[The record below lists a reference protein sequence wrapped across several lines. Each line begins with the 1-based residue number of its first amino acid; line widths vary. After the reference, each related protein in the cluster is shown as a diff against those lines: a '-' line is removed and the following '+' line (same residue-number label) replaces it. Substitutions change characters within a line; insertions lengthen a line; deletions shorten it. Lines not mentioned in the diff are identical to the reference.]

1 MCMIDEQYKVISS
14 FTAYS
19 YYCIDCHYQWMT
31 KVDEKTAC
39 LDCGSENTVGSPSK
53 QEIVV
58 DEVEMQKN
66 EWAREEAKRINNG
79 GEPGKYTPEMFNKIK
94 ENLK

>member
-1 MCMIDEQYKVISS
+1 MDQYQVISS

>member
-1 MCMIDEQYKVISS
+1 MCMI
-14 FTAYS
+14 
-19 YYCIDCHYQWMT
+19 
-31 KVDEKTAC
+31 
-39 LDCGSENTVGSPSK
+39 
-53 QEIVV
+53 

-94 ENLK
+94 EYLND